1 MIQTYK
7 QKIDWRKI
15 KNIKVN
21 YFLKINKTNTL
32 TRIDQE
38 KQKKGINYSDILES
52 TLYILK

>member
-15 KNIKVN
+15 KKIKVN
-21 YFLKINKTNTL
+21 YFLKTNKTNTL